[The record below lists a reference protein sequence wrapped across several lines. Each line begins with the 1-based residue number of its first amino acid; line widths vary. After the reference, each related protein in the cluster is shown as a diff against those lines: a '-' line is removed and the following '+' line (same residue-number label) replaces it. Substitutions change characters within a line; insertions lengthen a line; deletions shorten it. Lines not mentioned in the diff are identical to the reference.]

1 MIPFIV
7 YKHKK
12 ICIAWLNCRGGFA
25 TVHMK
30 GVCKGETRALIG
42 GGGVNIH
49 IFLFCP
55 TNFFWNQLSLRLIQW
70 TLNIPGRITPMIE
83 SMIGWSWRAGK
94 SNFKRTEES
103 SKEWAFFYKLANI
116 GKKFMLFAEMNQ
128 YFRVR
133 QDFLFSSNCFTSICS
148 KKVSIFTFIF
158 WKNYK
163 CFDLSKKPLPF
174 N

>member
-1 MIPFIV
+1 MKSTHFENFSKRTPALQVLRAAYFLKELYHRV
-7 YKHKK
+7 R
-12 ICIAWLNCRGGFA
+12 ICSAHVI
-25 TVHMK
+25 
-30 GVCKGETRALIG
+30 
-42 GGGVNIH
+42 
-49 IFLFCP
+49 
-55 TNFFWNQLSLRLIQW
+55 SLKTTAQW
-70 TLNIPGRITPMIE
+70 TLNIPGRITPMIK

>member
-1 MIPFIV
+1 MKAANTFHMQPFLHCSFLRKYFLEKNV
-7 YKHKK
+7 KK
-12 ICIAWLNCRGGFA
+12 FFSLGQICHER
-25 TVHMK
+25 K
-30 GVCKGETRALIG
+30 
-42 GGGVNIH
+42 
-49 IFLFCP
+49 FCHD
-55 TNFFWNQLSLRLIQW
+55 QW
-70 TLNIPGRITPMIE
+70 TLNIPGRITPMIK

>member
-1 MIPFIV
+1 MFHNSTAWTEHLRYLFSDNLIHDNKEVINSTVESGCCLYTVSGNTCYPMHDFYRWVTACIV
-7 YKHKK
+7 NL
-12 ICIAWLNCRGGFA
+12 A
-25 TVHMK
+25 
-30 GVCKGETRALIG
+30 
-42 GGGVNIH
+42 
-49 IFLFCP
+49 
-55 TNFFWNQLSLRLIQW
+55 QW